1 MSIFDRLFR
10 RKPAATG
17 EPAKRWSLS
26 DADAALL
33 FGGARTSSGVIVTQ
47 ENVMTF
53 SAVLACVR
61 VLAESVASLPL
72 ITYRRLADGG
82 KERAI
87 NHPLYAVL
95 HDAPNDDMTSMQWRE
110 TSMAHC
116 VLWGNCYS
124 EIIFDGGGRV
134 RQLWPLMPQYMR
146 VERKDDRLLYLY
158 QEPTKATITYEAW
171 QILHVP
177 GLSMNGLI
185 GLSMISIARDA
196 IGLGL
201 TLNEYGGRQFANG
214 TRAGGVLETPG
225 ALSEEAYK
233 RLKESFQSEYAGAAN
248 AGKTVL
254 LEEGTT
260 FKPITMP
267 NDDAQFLQSRKFQV
281 EEVARIFRVPLHKIN
296 SLEHATFSNIEH
308 QSIEFVTDTLR
319 PWLVRWEQSLAHK
332 LISPRERGKV
342 FSEFLVDGLLRGDTL
357 SRYQAYAVGRQW
369 GWFSINDILTRENM
383 NPIENGDGH
392 LVPLNMIELGSQP
405 TNTGN
410 EPADIGEEPATTD
423 EQPTV
428 ISPSDNGTRKRIG
441 EVEDAVGH

>member
-1 MSIFDRLFR
+1 MSILDRFR
-10 RKPAATG
+10 RKKIETAAA
-17 EPAKRWSLS
+17 EPEKRWTVDS
-26 DADAALL
+26 AEAALY
-33 FGGARTSSGVIVTQ
+33 FAQARAASGVMVSA
-47 ENVMTF
+47 ENVLTF

-72 ITYRRLADGG
+72 ITYRRLSDGG
-82 KERAI
+82 KERAL
-87 NHPLYAVL
+87 NHPLYSVL
-95 HDAPNDDMTSMQWRE
+95 HDSPNDDMTSMQWRE

-124 EIIFDGGGRV
+124 EIVYDGGGRV
-134 RQLWPLMPQYMR
+134 RELWPLLPQFMR
-146 VERKDDRLLYLY
+146 VERKNDAILYHY
-158 QEPTKATITYEAW
+158 EEPGKRPIVYEAW

-185 GLSMISIARDA
+185 GMSMISIARDA

-214 TRAGGVLETPG
+214 TRAGGVLESPG
-225 ALSEEAYK
+225 QLSEDAYK
-233 RLKESFQSEYAGAAN
+233 RLKESFQAEYGGAAN

-254 LEEGTT
+254 LEEGVT

-319 PWLVRWEQSLAHK
+319 PWLVRWEQALAHK
-332 LISPRERGKV
+332 LISQRERGRV
-342 FSEFLVDGLLRGDTL
+342 FSEHLVDGLLRGDTT

-369 GWFSINDILTRENM
+369 GWFSINDILKMENM
-383 NPIENGDGH
+383 NPIEDGDGH
-392 LVPLNMIELGSQP
+392 LVPLNMSELGA
-405 TNTGN
+405 
-410 EPADIGEEPATTD
+410 EPPPAAAPPPSPVENQTPAEEPA
-423 EQPTV
+423 
-428 ISPSDNGTRKRIG
+428 PSSGNGTRHKVR
-441 EVEDAVGH
+441 EVEDGH

>member
-1 MSIFDRLFR
+1 VGS
-10 RKPAATG
+10 A
-17 EPAKRWSLS
+17 E
-26 DADAALL
+26 AALY
-33 FGGARTSSGVIVTQ
+33 FAQARAASGVMVSAD
-47 ENVMTF
+47 NVMTF

-82 KERAI
+82 KERAV
-87 NHPLYAVL
+87 NHPLYSVL
-95 HDAPNDDMTSMQWRE
+95 HDSPNDDMTSMQWRE

-124 EIIFDGGGRV
+124 EIVYDGGGRV
-134 RQLWPLMPQYMR
+134 RELWPLMPQYMR
-146 VERKDDRLLYLY
+146 VERKNDAILYHY
-158 QEPTKATITYEAW
+158 EEPGKRPIPYESW

-225 ALSEEAYK
+225 QMSEEAYK
-233 RLKESFQSEYAGAAN
+233 RLKESFSAEYAGTAN

-260 FKPITMP
+260 FKPITLP
-267 NDDAQFLQSRKFQV
+267 NDDAQFLESRKFQV

-319 PWLVRWEQSLAHK
+319 PWLVRWEQAMAHK
-332 LISPRERGKV
+332 LISAREKSRV
-342 FSEFLVDGLLRGDTL
+342 FPEFLVDGLLRGDTT
-357 SRYQAYAVGRQW
+357 SRYQAYAIGRQW
-369 GWFSINDILTRENM
+369 GWFSINDILKMENM
-383 NPIENGDGH
+383 NPIEDGDGH
-392 LVPLNMIELGSQP
+392 LVPLNMVELGSEGQTQDGQTHGSAP
-405 TNTGN
+405 TAAPT
-410 EPADIGEEPATTD
+410 EEGQTQGSA
-423 EQPTV
+423 PT
-428 ISPSDNGTRKRIG
+428 SSGNGTRHKVR
-441 EVEDAVGH
+441 EVEDGR